1 MARLVVTRAPD
12 IVMGPGA
19 EVQIQSDAVPPPAT
33 SPAVT
38 FYIRTH
44 SAQHFPSPCRL
55 SAATTLCVSWPWPP
69 SSHPA
74 SSGKYNQTI
83 YWRRGGELGVFSIS
97 GMLQTSISEYLTYSG
112 WLLLPASP
120 YLCAIFMRAQVT
132 VSRELQL
139 PPALIRSL

>member
-74 SSGKYNQTI
+74 RHGKYNQTI

-97 GMLQTSISEYLTYSG
+97 GMLQTSISEYLTYSD

>member
-44 SAQHFPSPCRL
+44 SEQHFPSPCRL
-55 SAATTLCVSWPWPP
+55 SGGPAATTRCVELSRQF
-69 SSHPA
+69 S
-74 SSGKYNQTI
+74 KYMEVAYTKA
-83 YWRRGGELGVFSIS
+83 FS
-97 GMLQTSISEYLTYSG
+97 
-112 WLLLPASP
+112 LLKGANNLRK
-120 YLCAIFMRAQVT
+120 L
-132 VSRELQL
+132 
-139 PPALIRSL
+139 